1 MIILNRLVQ
10 ASSLVA
16 VLTGLAYPV
25 SVHADDSP
33 ATQVKVIENAIVGA
47 YGGRAEIGK
56 VKTVVAKGTIV
67 DFMKEKQGGYA
78 RYFARPGRLRIEI
91 MPEQGGELRILNA
104 GRGWRGSPEDLNEA
118 RQAALQAMVYQYSY
132 LDLPMAF
139 TDDSYKVSYGGRQDL
154 HDRQLDLLV
163 IEAEGAPGLR
173 VYVDPEKRLIVR
185 VAADFNMGM
194 GSSELATEYEDYRPV
209 GKVLF
214 PFRLINYAGE
224 LKLSVISLSEIRVNE
239 AIPPEMFSPKG
250 PKAR

>member
-1 MIILNRLVQ
+1 
-10 ASSLVA
+10 
-16 VLTGLAYPV
+16 
-25 SVHADDSP
+25 
-33 ATQVKVIENAIVGA
+33 
-47 YGGRAEIGK
+47 
-56 VKTVVAKGTIV
+56 
-67 DFMKEKQGGYA
+67 
-78 RYFARPGRLRIEI
+78 
-91 MPEQGGELRILNA
+91 
-104 GRGWRGSPEDLNEA
+104 
-118 RQAALQAMVYQYSY
+118 MVYQYSY

-139 TDDSYKVSYGGRQDL
+139 TDDSYKVSYGGRQVL

-163 IEAEGAPGLR
+163 IEAEGAPRLR
-173 VYVDPEKRLIVR
+173 VYVDPEKRHIVR

-239 AIPPEMFSPKG
+239 AIPPEMFSPEG